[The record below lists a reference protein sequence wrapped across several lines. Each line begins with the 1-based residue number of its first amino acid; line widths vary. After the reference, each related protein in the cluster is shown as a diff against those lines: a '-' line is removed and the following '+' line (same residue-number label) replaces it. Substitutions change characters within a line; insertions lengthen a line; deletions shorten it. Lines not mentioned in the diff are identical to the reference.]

1 LGNQLG
7 CRVTSAL
14 AQVLVDDAF
23 GGVFAA
29 ATTGSNRQFVLYVEE
44 RASAAIDSL
53 ADVFI
58 GHGMAYADV
67 HQGPRSVVRLKQ
79 YPSSEA
85 MVIGN
90 ENDCQLQW
98 LLRERCYIVSSKSNT

>member
-1 LGNQLG
+1 LGNQLS
-7 CRVTSAL
+7 CCITSAL
-14 AQVLVDDAF
+14 AQVLVDDTF

-29 ATTGSNRQFVLYVEE
+29 AATGSNRQFVLYVEE

-67 HQGPRSVVRLKQ
+67 HQGLFSWWAAQQ

-98 LLRERCYIVSSKSNT
+98 LLRQRCYIVPSKSNT